1 MRPELYIARRYL
13 VARKS
18 LGVIHAISTL
28 SAIGMAVGTAALI
41 LILSVYNGFDRV
53 IEQSLSDLSPDVL
66 VTPATGKFFVPSG
79 PAFDALLEDPR
90 VEQICSVVE
99 EQVFVAYGGRQQLA
113 RAKGVD
119 AVYEAESRLADHVV
133 EGVFALHDGSLP
145 QAAIGV
151 ALAREMGIRPHF
163 VDPLTL
169 YYPRRGA
176 RIPLAGP
183 AAALGSVKLHPA
195 ALLSVNATTDE
206 ELLIVPLETMRS
218 LLGLGDEVSGIE
230 LRLASNLTPTA
241 SNQASTSTNY
251 SGSNSDNSA
260 ANQTGSNQ
268 GFDSAN
274 QTGSNYTAA
283 SSLTDSSNLSPDS
296 GKRTGSN
303 SDQTVSPSFNQTV
316 SPTSNN
322 RGLSSSRTGRKFL
335 RELQELLGPDY
346 LVQDRV
352 QQQPALYKM
361 MRYEKLAIYLILLFV
376 VIIIASNIFGSL
388 SMLSIAKRGDM
399 ETLRAMG
406 ANDRLV
412 RRIFV
417 WEGWLVSLIGL
428 AAGLIVGV
436 ALTLV
441 QQHFGLVKMPGGF
454 FLQAYPV
461 VLQPADIL
469 WTALGVAAVGFA
481 VSLLAA
487 PRPCST
493 QPTSSAT
500 STLR

>member
-53 IEQSLSDLSPDVL
+53 IEESLSDLSPDVL
-66 VTPATGKFFVPSG
+66 VTPASGKYFVPAG
-79 PAFDALLEDPR
+79 PAFDALLDDPR
-90 VEQICSVVE
+90 VAQICSVVE

-133 EGVFALHDGSLP
+133 EGAFALHDGSLP
-145 QAAIGV
+145 QAAVGV

-195 ALLSVNATTDE
+195 ALLSLTASTDE
-206 ELLIVPLETMRS
+206 ELIILPIDQMQT
-218 LLGLGDEVSGIE
+218 LLGLTGQVTGIE
-230 LRLASNLTPTA
+230 LRLATNAPVTS
-241 SNQASTSTNY
+241 SSQSSTTSSFT
-251 SGSNSDNSA
+251 
-260 ANQTGSNQ
+260 NQ
-268 GFDSAN
+268 GSSTAN
-274 QTGSNYTAA
+274 
-283 SSLTDSSNLSPDS
+283 
-296 GKRTGSN
+296 RTGAN
-303 SDQTVSPSFNQTV
+303 SDQTVSPSVNQAAV
-316 SPTSNN
+316 SPSTS
-322 RGLSSSRTGRKFL
+322 RGLSSTRTGRKFL

-428 AAGLIVGV
+428 AAGLVVGL
-436 ALTLV
+436 ALTLA
-441 QQHFGLVKMPGGF
+441 QQHFGFVKMPGGF

-461 VLQPADIL
+461 VLQPTDIL
-469 WTALGVAAVGFA
+469 WTALGVAVVGFA
-481 VSLLAA
+481 ISLLAS
-487 PRPCST
+487 PPLLSRMRCE
-493 QPTSSAT
+493 
-500 STLR
+500 L

>member
-66 VTPATGKFFVPSG
+66 VTPATGMFFVPSG

-119 AVYEAESRLADHVV
+119 AVYEAESRLAGHVV
-133 EGVFALHDGSLP
+133 EGTFALHDGALP
-145 QAAIGV
+145 QAAVGV

-163 VDPLTL
+163 VDPLTM

-206 ELLIVPLETMRS
+206 ELLIVPLETMRA
-218 LLGLGDEVSGIE
+218 LLGLSDEVSGIE
-230 LRLASNLTPTA
+230 LRLAPNISAASHTHTPTA
-241 SNQASTSTNY
+241 SSASNQDGYT
-251 SGSNSDNSA
+251 
-260 ANQTGSNQ
+260 ANQTGFNQ
-268 GFDSAN
+268 NSDSAN
-274 QTGSNYTAA
+274 
-283 SSLTDSSNLSPDS
+283 
-296 GKRTGSN
+296 RTN
-303 SDQTVSPSFNQTV
+303 SDKTVSPSSTNPDSNSGNQTGFNSNQSVSSSDNQTV
-316 SPTSNN
+316 SPTTNN

-399 ETLRAMG
+399 ETLRALG

-412 RRIFV
+412 HRIFV

-428 AAGLIVGV
+428 AAGLLVGV
-436 ALTLV
+436 GLTLA

-461 VLQPADIL
+461 VLQPADLL

-481 VSLLAA
+481 ISLLAA
-487 PRPCST
+487 PRHSSST
-493 QPTSSAT
+493 SAS

>member
-133 EGVFALHDGSLP
+133 EGTFALHDGALP

-230 LRLASNLTPTA
+230 LRLAPNISVASHTHTPTA
-241 SNQASTSTNY
+241 SSASNQDGYT
-251 SGSNSDNSA
+251 
-260 ANQTGSNQ
+260 ANQTGFNQ
-268 GFDSAN
+268 NSDSAN
-274 QTGSNYTAA
+274 QI
-283 SSLTDSSNLSPDS
+283 
-296 GKRTGSN
+296 GSN
-303 SDQTVSPSFNQTV
+303 SDQAVVSSSQTDSGNRTVSNSGQNASLSNNQTV
-316 SPTSNN
+316 SSPSNN
-322 RGLSSSRTGRKFL
+322 RGLSSTRTGRKFL
-335 RELQELLGPDY
+335 RELQELLGPDF

-352 QQQPALYKM
+352 QQQPTLYKM

-428 AAGLIVGV
+428 AAGLLVGV

-487 PRPCST
+487 PRP
-493 QPTSSAT
+493 TSS
-500 STLR
+500 R

>member
-53 IEQSLSDLSPDVL
+53 IEESLSDLSPDVL
-66 VTPATGKFFVPSG
+66 VTPASGKYFVPAG
-79 PAFDALLEDPR
+79 PAFDALLDDPR
-90 VEQICSVVE
+90 VAQICSVVE

-133 EGVFALHDGSLP
+133 EGAFALHDGSLP
-145 QAAIGV
+145 QAAVGV

-195 ALLSVNATTDE
+195 ALLSLTASTDE
-206 ELLIVPLETMRS
+206 ELIILPIDQMQT
-218 LLGLGDEVSGIE
+218 LLGLTDQVTGIE
-230 LRLASNLTPTA
+230 LRLATNAPVTS
-241 SNQASTSTNY
+241 SSQTSTT
-251 SGSNSDNSA
+251 SSFT
-260 ANQTGSNQ
+260 NQ
-268 GFDSAN
+268 
-274 QTGSNYTAA
+274 
-283 SSLTDSSNLSPDS
+283 DSSTAN
-296 GKRTGSN
+296 RTGAN
-303 SDQTVSPSFNQTV
+303 SDQTVSPSVNQTV
-316 SPTSNN
+316 PSSSIN
-322 RGLSSSRTGRKFL
+322 RGLSSTRTGRKFL

-417 WEGWLVSLIGL
+417 WEGLLVSLIGL
-428 AAGLIVGV
+428 AAGLVVGL
-436 ALTLV
+436 ALTLA
-441 QQHFGLVKMPGGF
+441 QQHFGFVKMPGGF

-461 VLQPADIL
+461 VLQPTDIL
-469 WTALGVAAVGFA
+469 WTALGVAVVGFA
-481 VSLLAA
+481 ISLLAS
-487 PRPCST
+487 PRP
-493 QPTSSAT
+493 T
-500 STLR
+500 STTTKR

>member
-53 IEQSLSDLSPDVL
+53 IEQSLSDLAPDVL
-66 VTPATGKFFVPSG
+66 VTPVSGKYFVPSG
-79 PAFDALLEDPR
+79 PAFDALLDDPR

-99 EQVFVAYGGRQQLA
+99 EQVFVSYGGRQQLA

-119 AVYEAESRLADHVV
+119 AVYEAESRLAEHVV
-133 EGVFALHDGSLP
+133 DGAFALHDGSLP
-145 QAAIGV
+145 QAAVGV

-183 AAALGSVKLHPA
+183 AAALGSVRLHPA
-195 ALLSVNATTDE
+195 ALVSVNATADE

-218 LLGLGDEVSGIE
+218 LLGLTDEVSGLE
-230 LRLASNLTPTA
+230 LRLASDTAVSPTA
-241 SNQASTSTNY
+241 N
-251 SGSNSDNSA
+251 
-260 ANQTGSNQ
+260 
-268 GFDSAN
+268 
-274 QTGSNYTAA
+274 
-283 SSLTDSSNLSPDS
+283 
-296 GKRTGSN
+296 K
-303 SDQTVSPSFNQTV
+303 TV

-406 ANDRLV
+406 ANDRLI
-412 RRIFV
+412 RRIFI

-428 AAGLIVGV
+428 AAGLVVGL
-436 ALTLV
+436 ALTLA

-469 WTALGVAAVGFA
+469 WTTLGVSAVGFA
-481 VSLLAA
+481 ISLLAA
-487 PRPCST
+487 PRR
-493 QPTSSAT
+493 SA
-500 STLR
+500 

>member
-53 IEQSLSDLSPDVL
+53 IEQSLSDLAPDVL

-133 EGVFALHDGSLP
+133 EGVFALHDGALP
-145 QAAIGV
+145 QAAMGV

-163 VDPLTL
+163 VDPLIL

-206 ELLIVPLETMRS
+206 ELIVVPIDQMQT
-218 LLGLGDEVSGIE
+218 LLGLDNQISGIE
-230 LRLASNLTPTA
+230 LRLASNSSL
-241 SNQASTSTNY
+241 SNQAVTSSTKQ
-251 SGSNSDNSA
+251 D
-260 ANQTGSNQ
+260 ANPSNQ
-268 GFDSAN
+268 A
-274 QTGSNYTAA
+274 
-283 SSLTDSSNLSPDS
+283 
-296 GKRTGSN
+296 
-303 SDQTVSPSFNQTV
+303 VSPSANRTA
-316 SPTSNN
+316 SPTANN

-335 RELQELLGPDY
+335 RELQELLGPDF

-388 SMLSIAKRGDM
+388 SMLSISKRGDM
-399 ETLRAMG
+399 ETLRALG

-417 WEGWLVSLIGL
+417 WEGWLVSLTGL

-436 ALTLV
+436 ALTLA

-487 PRPCST
+487 PRPTSNTSASSST
-493 QPTSSAT
+493 SPTSPTSNTSAA
-500 STLR
+500 STPR

>member
-53 IEQSLSDLSPDVL
+53 IEQSLSDLAPDVL
-66 VTPATGKFFVPSG
+66 VTPVSGKYFVPSG
-79 PAFDALLEDPR
+79 PAFDALLDDPR

-99 EQVFVAYGGRQQLA
+99 EQVFVSYGGRQQLA

-119 AVYEAESRLADHVV
+119 AVYEAESRLAEHVV
-133 EGVFALHDGSLP
+133 DGAFALHDGSLP
-145 QAAIGV
+145 QAAVGV

-195 ALLSVNATTDE
+195 ALVSVNATADE

-218 LLGLGDEVSGIE
+218 LLGLTDEVSGLE
-230 LRLASNLTPTA
+230 LRLASDITVASPTT
-241 SNQASTSTNY
+241 QASDSGHTSASAGHT
-251 SGSNSDNSA
+251 NSA
-260 ANQTGSNQ
+260 NLGS
-268 GFDSAN
+268 DSAN
-274 QTGSNYTAA
+274 
-283 SSLTDSSNLSPDS
+283 
-296 GKRTGSN
+296 RTGSN
-303 SDQTVSPSFNQTV
+303 SDTAV
-316 SPTSNN
+316 SPTANQAITPSSNN
-322 RGLSSSRTGRKFL
+322 QGLASSRAGRKFL

-406 ANDRLV
+406 ANDRLI
-412 RRIFV
+412 RRIFI

-428 AAGLIVGV
+428 AAGLVVG
-436 ALTLV
+436 LTLTLA

-469 WTALGVAAVGFA
+469 WTTLGVSAVGFA
-481 VSLLAA
+481 ISLLAA
-487 PRPCST
+487 PRR
-493 QPTSSAT
+493 SA
-500 STLR
+500 

>member
-1 MRPELYIARRYL
+1 
-13 VARKS
+13 V
-18 LGVIHAISTL
+18 
-28 SAIGMAVGTAALI
+28 
-41 LILSVYNGFDRV
+41 
-53 IEQSLSDLSPDVL
+53 
-66 VTPATGKFFVPSG
+66 
-79 PAFDALLEDPR
+79 
-90 VEQICSVVE
+90 
-99 EQVFVAYGGRQQLA
+99 
-113 RAKGVD
+113 
-119 AVYEAESRLADHVV
+119 
-133 EGVFALHDGSLP
+133 
-145 QAAIGV
+145 GV

-195 ALLSVNATTDE
+195 ALLSLTASTDE
-206 ELLIVPLETMRS
+206 ELIILPIDQMQT
-218 LLGLGDEVSGIE
+218 LLGLTDQVTGIE
-230 LRLASNLTPTA
+230 LRLATNAPVTS
-241 SNQASTSTNY
+241 SSQTSTT
-251 SGSNSDNSA
+251 SFF
-260 ANQTGSNQ
+260 TNQ
-268 GFDSAN
+268 GSSTAN
-274 QTGSNYTAA
+274 
-283 SSLTDSSNLSPDS
+283 
-296 GKRTGSN
+296 RTGAN
-303 SDQTVSPSFNQTV
+303 SDQTVSPSVNQTIP
-316 SPTSNN
+316 SSSIN
-322 RGLSSSRTGRKFL
+322 RGLSSTRTGRKFL

-428 AAGLIVGV
+428 AAGLVVGL
-436 ALTLV
+436 ALTLA
-441 QQHFGLVKMPGGF
+441 QQHFGFVKMPGGF

-461 VLQPADIL
+461 VLQPTDIL
-469 WTALGVAAVGFA
+469 WTALGVAVVGFA
-481 VSLLAA
+481 ISLLAS
-487 PRPCST
+487 PRP
-493 QPTSSAT
+493 T
-500 STLR
+500 STTTKR

>member
-133 EGVFALHDGSLP
+133 EGTFALHDGSLP

-163 VDPLTL
+163 VDPLIL

-206 ELLIVPLETMRS
+206 ELIVVPIDQMQT
-218 LLGLGDEVSGIE
+218 LLGLDNQISGIE
-230 LRLASNLTPTA
+230 LRLASNSSL
-241 SNQASTSTNY
+241 SNQAVTSSTKQDANPS
-251 SGSNSDNSA
+251 
-260 ANQTGSNQ
+260 NQTGFNSNQ
-268 GFDSAN
+268 SVSSSDN
-274 QTGSNYTAA
+274 QTA
-283 SSLTDSSNLSPDS
+283 SS
-296 GKRTGSN
+296 
-303 SDQTVSPSFNQTV
+303 PSI
-316 SPTSNN
+316 N
-322 RGLSSSRTGRKFL
+322 RGLSSTRTGRKFL
-335 RELQELLGPDY
+335 RELQELLGPDF

-388 SMLSIAKRGDM
+388 SMLSISKRGDM
-399 ETLRAMG
+399 ETLRALG

-417 WEGWLVSLIGL
+417 WEGWLVSLTGL

-436 ALTLV
+436 ALTLA

-487 PRPCST
+487 PRPTSASSPT
-493 QPTSSAT
+493 SPTSSTSAT
-500 STLR
+500 SNASPTSSTSSTSSTSNTNASSTPR

>member
-53 IEQSLSDLSPDVL
+53 IEQSLSDLAPDVL
-66 VTPATGKFFVPSG
+66 VTPVSGKFFVPSG
-79 PAFDALLEDPR
+79 PAFDALLDDPR

-99 EQVFVAYGGRQQLA
+99 EQVFVSYGGRQQLA

-119 AVYEAESRLADHVV
+119 AVYEAESRLAEHVV
-133 EGVFALHDGSLP
+133 DGVFALHDGSLP
-145 QAAIGV
+145 QAAVGV

-163 VDPLTL
+163 VESLTL

-195 ALLSVNATTDE
+195 ALVSVNATTDE
-206 ELLIVPLETMRS
+206 ELLVVPLETMRT
-218 LLGLGDEVSGIE
+218 LLGLTDEVSGIE
-230 LRLASNLTPTA
+230 LRLATNLSVTSPTTQA
-241 SNQASTSTNY
+241 TGHTTAIDQPSSTNQASD
-251 SGSNSDNSA
+251 SGNSSFS
-260 ANQTGSNQ
+260 NQTGSTSL
-268 GFDSAN
+268 GSDSAN
-274 QTGSNYTAA
+274 
-283 SSLTDSSNLSPDS
+283 
-296 GKRTGSN
+296 RTESN
-303 SDQTVSPSFNQTV
+303 SNQTV
-316 SPTSNN
+316 SSIETAVSSSNY
-322 RGLSSSRTGRKFL
+322 RGLSSSRAGRKFL

-388 SMLSIAKRGDM
+388 SMLSISKREDM
-399 ETLRAMG
+399 STLRAMG
-406 ANDRLV
+406 ANDRLI
-412 RRIFV
+412 RRIFI

-428 AAGLIVGV
+428 AAGLVVGL
-436 ALTLV
+436 ALTLT

-469 WTALGVAAVGFA
+469 WTALGVAAVGVA
-481 VSLLAA
+481 ISLLAA
-487 PRPCST
+487 PRR
-493 QPTSSAT
+493 SA
-500 STLR
+500 

>member
-53 IEQSLSDLSPDVL
+53 IEESLSDLSPDVL
-66 VTPATGKFFVPSG
+66 VTPASGKYFVPAG
-79 PAFDALLEDPR
+79 PAFDALLDDPR
-90 VEQICSVVE
+90 VAQICSVVE

-133 EGVFALHDGSLP
+133 EGAFALHDGSLP
-145 QAAIGV
+145 QAAVGV

-195 ALLSVNATTDE
+195 ALLSLTASTDE
-206 ELLIVPLETMRS
+206 ELIILPIDQMQT
-218 LLGLGDEVSGIE
+218 LLGIDNQISGVE
-230 LRLASNLTPTA
+230 LRLVSNLTNPT
-241 SNQASTSTNY
+241 
-251 SGSNSDNSA
+251 
-260 ANQTGSNQ
+260 NQ
-268 GFDSAN
+268 GSSTAN
-274 QTGSNYTAA
+274 
-283 SSLTDSSNLSPDS
+283 
-296 GKRTGSN
+296 RTGAN
-303 SDQTVSPSFNQTV
+303 SDQTVSPSVNQTIP
-316 SPTSNN
+316 SSSIN
-322 RGLSSSRTGRKFL
+322 RGLSSTRTGRKFL

-412 RRIFV
+412 RRIFI

-428 AAGLIVGV
+428 AAGLVVGL
-436 ALTLV
+436 ALTLA
-441 QQHFGLVKMPGGF
+441 QQHFGFVKMPGGF

-461 VLQPADIL
+461 VLQPTDIL
-469 WTALGVAAVGFA
+469 WTALGVAVVGFA
-481 VSLLAA
+481 ISLLAS
-487 PRPCST
+487 PRP
-493 QPTSSAT
+493 T
-500 STLR
+500 STTTKR

>member
-53 IEQSLSDLSPDVL
+53 IEESLSDLSPDVL

-79 PAFDALLEDPR
+79 PAFDALLNDPR

-133 EGVFALHDGSLP
+133 EGVFALHDGALP
-145 QAAIGV
+145 QAAVGV
-151 ALAREMGIRPHF
+151 ALAREMGIRPYF
-163 VDPLTL
+163 VEPLTL

-176 RIPLAGP
+176 RIPVMGP
-183 AAALGSVKLHPA
+183 TAALGSVKLHPA
-195 ALLSVNATTDE
+195 ALVSLNATTDE
-206 ELLIVPLETMRS
+206 ELIVLPIDQMQH
-218 LLGLGDEVSGIE
+218 LLGLTDEVSGIE
-230 LRLASNLTPTA
+230 LRLASNISVASHTHTPTA
-241 SNQASTSTNY
+241 SSASNQDGYT
-251 SGSNSDNSA
+251 
-260 ANQTGSNQ
+260 ANQTGFNQ
-268 GFDSAN
+268 NSDSAN
-274 QTGSNYTAA
+274 
-283 SSLTDSSNLSPDS
+283 
-296 GKRTGSN
+296 RTN
-303 SDQTVSPSFNQTV
+303 SDQAVVSSSQTDSGNRTVSNSGQNASLSNNQTV
-316 SPTSNN
+316 SSPSNN
-322 RGLSSSRTGRKFL
+322 RGLSSTRTGRKFL
-335 RELQELLGPDY
+335 RELQELLGPDF

-436 ALTLV
+436 ALSLA
-441 QQHFGLVKMPGGF
+441 QQHYGFVKMPGGF

-461 VLQPADIL
+461 VLQPTDIL

-481 VSLLAA
+481 ISLLAA
-487 PRPCST
+487 PRHSSST
-493 QPTSSAT
+493 SAS

>member
-66 VTPATGKFFVPSG
+66 VTPATGKYFVPSG
-79 PAFDALLEDPR
+79 AAFDALLEDPR
-90 VEQICSVVE
+90 VAQICSVVE

-133 EGVFALHDGSLP
+133 EGAFALHDGALP
-145 QAAIGV
+145 QAAVGV
-151 ALAREMGIRPHF
+151 ALAREMGIRPYF
-163 VDPLTL
+163 VEPLTL

-176 RIPLAGP
+176 RIPVMGP
-183 AAALGSVKLHPA
+183 TAALGSVKIHPA
-195 ALLSVNATTDE
+195 ALVSLNATTDE
-206 ELLIVPLETMRS
+206 ELIVLPIDQMQT
-218 LLGLGDEVSGIE
+218 LLGLDNQISGIE
-230 LRLASNLTPTA
+230 LRLASNSSL
-241 SNQASTSTNY
+241 SNQAVTSSTKQ
-251 SGSNSDNSA
+251 D
-260 ANQTGSNQ
+260 ANPSNQ
-268 GFDSAN
+268 A
-274 QTGSNYTAA
+274 
-283 SSLTDSSNLSPDS
+283 
-296 GKRTGSN
+296 
-303 SDQTVSPSFNQTV
+303 VSPSANRTA
-316 SPTSNN
+316 SPTANN

-335 RELQELLGPDY
+335 RELQELLGPDF

-428 AAGLIVGV
+428 AAGLVVGL
-436 ALTLV
+436 ALTLA
-441 QQHFGLVKMPGGF
+441 QQHYGFVKMPGGF

-461 VLQPADIL
+461 VLQPTDIL

-481 VSLLAA
+481 ISLLAA
-487 PRPCST
+487 PHRSVG
-493 QPTSSAT
+493 SN
-500 STLR
+500 

>member
-79 PAFDALLEDPR
+79 PAFDALLDDPR

-133 EGVFALHDGSLP
+133 EGTFALHDGSLP
-145 QAAIGV
+145 QAAVGV
-151 ALAREMGIRPHF
+151 ALAREMGIRPYF
-163 VDPLTL
+163 IEPLTL

-176 RIPLAGP
+176 RIPVMGP
-183 AAALGSVKLHPA
+183 TAALGSVKLHPA
-195 ALLSVNATTDE
+195 ALVSLNATTDE
-206 ELLIVPLETMRS
+206 ELIVLPIDQMQT
-218 LLGLGDEVSGIE
+218 LLGLDNQISGIE
-230 LRLASNLTPTA
+230 LRLASNSSL
-241 SNQASTSTNY
+241 SNQAVTSSTKQ
-251 SGSNSDNSA
+251 D
-260 ANQTGSNQ
+260 ANPSNQ
-268 GFDSAN
+268 A
-274 QTGSNYTAA
+274 
-283 SSLTDSSNLSPDS
+283 
-296 GKRTGSN
+296 
-303 SDQTVSPSFNQTV
+303 VSPSANRTA
-316 SPTSNN
+316 SPTANN

-335 RELQELLGPDY
+335 RELQELLGPDF

-436 ALTLV
+436 ALSLA
-441 QQHFGLVKMPGGF
+441 QQHYGFVKMPGGF

-461 VLQPADIL
+461 VLQPTDIL

-481 VSLLAA
+481 ISLLAA

>member
-79 PAFDALLEDPR
+79 PAFDALLDDPR

-133 EGVFALHDGSLP
+133 EGTFALHDGSLP
-145 QAAIGV
+145 QAAMGV

-206 ELLIVPLETMRS
+206 ELIVVPIDQMQT
-218 LLGLGDEVSGIE
+218 LLGLDNQISGIE
-230 LRLASNLTPTA
+230 LRLASNSSL
-241 SNQASTSTNY
+241 SNQAVTSSTKQDANPS
-251 SGSNSDNSA
+251 
-260 ANQTGSNQ
+260 NQTGFNQ
-268 GFDSAN
+268 DSDH
-274 QTGSNYTAA
+274 TTAS
-283 SSLTDSSNLSPDS
+283 SSLTDSANQNSNS
-296 GKRTGSN
+296 GNRTGFNSN
-303 SDQTVSPSFNQTV
+303 QSVSSSDNQTASSPSI
-316 SPTSNN
+316 N
-322 RGLSSSRTGRKFL
+322 RGLSSTRTGRKFL
-335 RELQELLGPDY
+335 RELQELLGPDF

-388 SMLSIAKRGDM
+388 SMLSISKRGDM
-399 ETLRAMG
+399 ETLRALG

-417 WEGWLVSLIGL
+417 WEGWLVSLTGL

-436 ALTLV
+436 ALSLA
-441 QQHFGLVKMPGGF
+441 QQHYGFVKMPGGF

-461 VLQPADIL
+461 VLQPDDIL

-500 STLR
+500 STLC

>member
-53 IEQSLSDLSPDVL
+53 IEESLSDLSPDVL
-66 VTPATGKFFVPSG
+66 VTPASGKYFVPAG
-79 PAFDALLEDPR
+79 PAFDALLDDPR
-90 VEQICSVVE
+90 VAQICSVVE

-133 EGVFALHDGSLP
+133 EGAFALHDGSLP
-145 QAAIGV
+145 QAAVGV

-195 ALLSVNATTDE
+195 ALLSLTASTDE
-206 ELLIVPLETMRS
+206 ELIILPIDQMQT
-218 LLGLGDEVSGIE
+218 LLGLTDQVTGIE
-230 LRLASNLTPTA
+230 LRLATNAPVTSSSQTSTTSP
-241 SNQASTSTNY
+241 STS
-251 SGSNSDNSA
+251 
-260 ANQTGSNQ
+260 
-268 GFDSAN
+268 
-274 QTGSNYTAA
+274 
-283 SSLTDSSNLSPDS
+283 
-296 GKRTGSN
+296 
-303 SDQTVSPSFNQTV
+303 
-316 SPTSNN
+316 
-322 RGLSSSRTGRKFL
+322 RGLSSTRTGRKFL
-335 RELQELLGPDY
+335 RELQELLGPDF

-428 AAGLIVGV
+428 AAGLVVGL
-436 ALTLV
+436 ALTLA
-441 QQHFGLVKMPGGF
+441 QQHFGFVKMPGGF

-461 VLQPADIL
+461 VLQPTDIL
-469 WTALGVAAVGFA
+469 WTALGVAVVGFA
-481 VSLLAA
+481 ISLLAS
-487 PRPCST
+487 PR
-493 QPTSSAT
+493 
-500 STLR
+500 R

>member
-53 IEQSLSDLSPDVL
+53 IEESLSDLSPDVL
-66 VTPATGKFFVPSG
+66 VTPASGKYFVPAG
-79 PAFDALLEDPR
+79 PAFDALLDDPR
-90 VEQICSVVE
+90 VAQICSVVE

-133 EGVFALHDGSLP
+133 EGAFALHDGSLP
-145 QAAIGV
+145 QAAVGV

-195 ALLSVNATTDE
+195 ALLSLTASTDE
-206 ELLIVPLETMRS
+206 ELIILPIDQMQT
-218 LLGLGDEVSGIE
+218 LLGLTDQVTGIE
-230 LRLASNLTPTA
+230 LRLATNAPVTSSSQTSTTSSFTNQDGFQTNPA
-241 SNQASTSTNY
+241 NQA
-251 SGSNSDNSA
+251 A
-260 ANQTGSNQ
+260 
-268 GFDSAN
+268 
-274 QTGSNYTAA
+274 
-283 SSLTDSSNLSPDS
+283 
-296 GKRTGSN
+296 
-303 SDQTVSPSFNQTV
+303 VSPS
-316 SPTSNN
+316 TS
-322 RGLSSSRTGRKFL
+322 RGLSSTRTGRKFL

-412 RRIFV
+412 RRIFI

-428 AAGLIVGV
+428 AAGLVVG
-436 ALTLV
+436 LTLTLA
-441 QQHFGLVKMPGGF
+441 QQHFGFVKMPGGF

-461 VLQPADIL
+461 VLQPTDIL

-481 VSLLAA
+481 ISLLAA
-487 PRPCST
+487 PRP
-493 QPTSSAT
+493 TSNS
-500 STLR
+500 SSRP

>member
-99 EQVFVAYGGRQQLA
+99 EQVFIAYGGRQQLA

-133 EGVFALHDGSLP
+133 EGTFALHDGALP

-230 LRLASNLTPTA
+230 LRLSTNLAPTVN
-241 SNQASTSTNY
+241 NQTSTSTNH
-251 SGSNSDNSA
+251 
-260 ANQTGSNQ
+260 
-268 GFDSAN
+268 
-274 QTGSNYTAA
+274 
-283 SSLTDSSNLSPDS
+283 
-296 GKRTGSN
+296 TGSN
-303 SDQTVSPSFNQTV
+303 SDQTVSPSANQTAS
-316 SPTSNN
+316 SPSPN

-335 RELQELLGPDY
+335 RELQELLGPDF

-412 RRIFV
+412 RRIFI

-487 PRPCST
+487 PRPTPLPHDS
-493 QPTSSAT
+493 
-500 STLR
+500 L

>member
-79 PAFDALLEDPR
+79 PAFDALLDDPR
-90 VEQICSVVE
+90 VAQICSVVE

-133 EGVFALHDGSLP
+133 EGVFELHDGGLP
-145 QAAIGV
+145 QAAVGV

-195 ALLSVNATTDE
+195 ALVSVNATADE

-218 LLGLGDEVSGIE
+218 LLGLTDEVSGLE
-230 LRLASNLTPTA
+230 LRLASDTAVSPTA
-241 SNQASTSTNY
+241 NHGSSDQSTTLASQTSSTNR
-251 SGSNSDNSA
+251 GS
-260 ANQTGSNQ
+260 
-268 GFDSAN
+268 DSA
-274 QTGSNYTAA
+274 S
-283 SSLTDSSNLSPDS
+283 
-296 GKRTGSN
+296 RTGSN
-303 SDQTVSPSFNQTV
+303 SDTAVSPTANKTV

-406 ANDRLV
+406 ANDRLI
-412 RRIFV
+412 RRIFI

-428 AAGLIVGV
+428 AAGLVVGL
-436 ALTLV
+436 ALTLA

-469 WTALGVAAVGFA
+469 WTTLGVSAVGF
-481 VSLLAA
+481 VISLLAA
-487 PRPCST
+487 PRPST
-493 QPTSSAT
+493 SNLQQ
-500 STLR
+500 